1 MKKNIAQCRKWKKA
15 VPPQNAGTAFS
26 FFLLNFACILEE
38 KLLHLC
44 KNFIGAGEHGAKK

>member
-1 MKKNIAQCRKWKKA
+1 MKKNIAQCRKWKKSRFRLKMLERLFL
-15 VPPQNAGTAFS
+15 FS
-26 FFLLNFACILEE
+26 AYFACILEE